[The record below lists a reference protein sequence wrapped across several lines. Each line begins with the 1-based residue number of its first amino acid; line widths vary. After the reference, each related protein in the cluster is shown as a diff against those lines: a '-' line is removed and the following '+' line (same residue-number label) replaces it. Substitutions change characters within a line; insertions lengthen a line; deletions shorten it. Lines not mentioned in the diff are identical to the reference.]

1 MHRRYCMT
9 ITFTG
14 HAFVSSY
21 AAVKEK
27 VKQQLR
33 AYVDGARA
41 ITFYLGG
48 YGSFD
53 EICAAVCRE
62 LKQEYEGIELVYVT
76 PYISLSEQDK
86 IRRMTEQKL
95 IDASVYPPIEGVP
108 PRLAI
113 LKRNEWMIQN
123 ADLVIAYIDHE
134 YGGAYKAY
142 QYAKHKNKKIINI
155 CDEF

>member
-1 MHRRYCMT
+1 MI

-62 LKQEYEGIELVYVT
+62 LKQEYDGIELVYVT

-86 IRRMTEQKL
+86 IRRMTEQKNHKHL
-95 IDASVYPPIEGVP
+95 RRFLKQRLGDCFLTKTFASC
-108 PRLAI
+108 
-113 LKRNEWMIQN
+113 
-123 ADLVIAYIDHE
+123 
-134 YGGAYKAY
+134 
-142 QYAKHKNKKIINI
+142 IIKTK
-155 CDEF
+155 

>member
-48 YGSFD
+48 YGDFD
-53 EICAAVCRE
+53 EICASVCRE
-62 LKQEYEGIELVYVT
+62 LKEKYRDLEAVFVT
-76 PYISLSEQDK
+76 PYLKK
-86 IRRMTEQKL
+86 IETNYKL
-95 IDASVYPPIEGVP
+95 GLYDSSIYPPLESVP
-108 PRLAI
+108 PKYAI
-113 LKRNEWMIQN
+113 SKRNEWMMAN
-123 ADLVIAYIDHE
+123 ADLVIAYVKKS
-134 YGGAYKAY
+134 YGGAYKSL
-142 QYAKHKNKKIINI
+142 QVAKRKKKQA
-155 CDEF
+155 E

>member
-1 MHRRYCMT
+1 MT

-62 LKQEYEGIELVYVT
+62 LKQEY
-76 PYISLSEQDK
+76 D
-86 IRRMTEQKL
+86 
-95 IDASVYPPIEGVP
+95 
-108 PRLAI
+108 
-113 LKRNEWMIQN
+113 
-123 ADLVIAYIDHE
+123 
-134 YGGAYKAY
+134 GAYKAY

>member
-1 MHRRYCMT
+1 M
-9 ITFTG
+9 IIAFTG
-14 HAFVSSY
+14 HSSISDKDN
-21 AAVKEK
+21 VKK
-27 VKQQLR
+27 TVKQLLLKIIPENGG
-33 AYVDGARA
+33 V
-41 ITFYLGG
+41 TFYLGG

-62 LKQEYEGIELVYVT
+62 LKQEYDGIELVYVT

-86 IRRMTEQKL
+86 IRRMTELKL